1 MIWND
6 PKYALVIE
14 ALGPMEW
21 PRADVENY
29 RYVLSYGLMRGWG
42 ITEGFHPVED
52 PDDDSRV
59 TSDFVTACILA
70 EFAEK
75 WLAER
80 GAAVNRLDPGLY
92 DVEILSC
99 ETGKTLLFEDGMFH
113 PIERG
118 GKAPKGFTDRHEA
131 LADGMLAF
139 LREDGEL

>member
-1 MIWND
+1 MIWDD
-6 PKYALVIE
+6 PKYARVVM
-14 ALGPMEW
+14 ALEPIRWHKPDDEG
-21 PRADVENY
+21 Y
-29 RYVLSYGLMRGWG
+29 RYELECSPIDGWG